1 MKNRICII
9 GLIFIGIVFQN
20 CLSNKNSSVVYTEE
34 RVKPSEVAY
43 KTVAILPNRL
53 PINLQDP
60 EYWRKYNWD
69 IIANYF
75 RRQGVNV
82 IDYRTSVNMFNTSGL
97 PIEDTKVSRDKYAD
111 LAQRI
116 GADLLI
122 IPYYSTIYKQSS
134 GLWSNLH
141 IYSSIGTLQV
151 YYAYENEFIARV
163 DFEGTASY
171 KMSGPVISI
180 FPMVP
185 MVVGQFVSDSETMQG
200 VSILGSGVM
209 VLFMMRDLVNSTR
222 TPEECWQIAFRDGI
236 NGGMARFR
244 AAYPGSGTPTR
255 PKQLSTEESPVS
267 VDYNKFRREE
277 LEGMLEKAVG
287 QEDFQLASIL
297 TEELKK
303 RPASVQT
310 SIKKEE
316 KTIPQQNAIVKERE
330 QIVAV
335 AKVPK
340 TKSGLLFTDERDKKQ
355 YDIAFIN
362 NQLWFAENLNYDA
375 KNGSWCY
382 DDQED
387 NCNKFGKLYN
397 WETAKTVCPEGWRL
411 PEKVDYEAIFS
422 NIGDTPGTIYSGLLE
437 GGNSEFYAEPGGWR
451 YTSGNY
457 RLLGENAYFWT
468 ISELDSE
475 KAYYVYLHKNN
486 RNAGIETQSKELAAS
501 VRCVKV
507 DDAYLKRIEERLS
520 AEKAE
525 RERISAEKAEHE
537 RIAAEKAEQER
548 IAAEKAEQERIAAE
562 KAEQERI
569 AAEKAEQEQIIAVKD
584 SQGFVSDESDI
595 DAKNDVDK
603 EFHSEKHE
611 QKLSDGDFSGN
622 DYLDKRDNQIYKV
635 VEINSTSWMAE
646 NLNYDAG
653 SGSWCYENSNE
664 NCARYGRMYSWD
676 IAKDACPD
684 GWQLPDKEDYESL
697 IDYYGGGSSA
707 YNKLVVDEEIAFFAK
722 LSGWRHDNDVY
733 RLIDRNGYYWTLTSE
748 RSGKSWHLLLRD
760 DGSVVRMRSEYNE
773 VGMSVRCIRK

>member
-1 MKNRICII
+1 MKTRVCII

-141 IYSSIGTLQV
+141 IYSSIGTLQF

-163 DFEGTASY
+163 DFEGAASY
-171 KMSGPVISI
+171 KMSGPVISL
-180 FPMVP
+180 FPMAP
-185 MVVGQFVSDSETMQG
+185 MVVGLFESDPETLLIVSLSGT
-200 VSILGSGVM
+200 GVM
-209 VLFMMRDLVNSTR
+209 VLFMLRDLVNSTR

-244 AAYPGSGTPTR
+244 AVYPGTGTPTKPTR
-255 PKQLSTEESPVS
+255 LSTEESQVS
-267 VDYNKFRREE
+267 VDYDRFSREE
-277 LEGMLEKAVG
+277 LEGMLEKAIG

-316 KTIPQQNAIVKERE
+316 KTIPQQTAIVEERE

-340 TKSGLLFTDERDKKQ
+340 TKSGLLFTDERDNKQ

-362 NQLWFAENLNYDA
+362 NQLWFAENLNYVA
-375 KNGSWCY
+375 KKGSWCY
-382 DDQED
+382 SNQED
-387 NCNKFGKLYN
+387 NCNKFGRLYN
-397 WETAKTVCPEGWRL
+397 WEAAKTSCPEGWRL
-411 PEKVDYEAIFS
+411 PEKVDYEAVFS
-422 NIGDTPGTIYSGLLE
+422 NIGDTPCTIYSGLLE
-437 GGNSEFYAEPGGWR
+437 GGSSEFYAEPGGWR
-451 YTSGNY
+451 YTSGNF

-486 RNAGIETQSKELAAS
+486 KNAGIETHSKDLAA
-501 VRCVKV
+501 
-507 DDAYLKRIEERLS
+507 
-520 AEKAE
+520 
-525 RERISAEKAEHE
+525 
-537 RIAAEKAEQER
+537 
-548 IAAEKAEQERIAAE
+548 
-562 KAEQERI
+562 
-569 AAEKAEQEQIIAVKD
+569 
-584 SQGFVSDESDI
+584 
-595 DAKNDVDK
+595 
-603 EFHSEKHE
+603 
-611 QKLSDGDFSGN
+611 
-622 DYLDKRDNQIYKV
+622 
-635 VEINSTSWMAE
+635 
-646 NLNYDAG
+646 
-653 SGSWCYENSNE
+653 
-664 NCARYGRMYSWD
+664 
-676 IAKDACPD
+676 
-684 GWQLPDKEDYESL
+684 
-697 IDYYGGGSSA
+697 
-707 YNKLVVDEEIAFFAK
+707 
-722 LSGWRHDNDVY
+722 
-733 RLIDRNGYYWTLTSE
+733 
-748 RSGKSWHLLLRD
+748 
-760 DGSVVRMRSEYNE
+760 
-773 VGMSVRCIRK
+773 